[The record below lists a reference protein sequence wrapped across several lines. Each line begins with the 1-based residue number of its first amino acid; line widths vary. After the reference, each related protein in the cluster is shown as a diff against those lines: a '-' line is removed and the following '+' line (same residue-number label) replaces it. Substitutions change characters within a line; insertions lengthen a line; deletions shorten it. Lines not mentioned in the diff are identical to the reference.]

1 MNQLNPRELANWLA
15 ATDRTKP
22 VLLDVREPW
31 EFQVC
36 HIEDSVHIPM
46 SAVPTNFDSLDSNA
60 AIVVI
65 CHHGARSLQVANF
78 LQSNGFE
85 NLYNLNGGVA
95 AWAQVVDP
103 TMPTY

>member
-1 MNQLNPRELANWLA
+1 
-15 ATDRTKP
+15 
-22 VLLDVREPW
+22 
-31 EFQVC
+31 
-36 HIEDSVHIPM
+36 M
-46 SAVPTNFDSLDSNA
+46 SAVPTKVTALDSDA

-65 CHHGARSLQVANF
+65 CHHGARSMQVAQF
-78 LQSNGFE
+78 LQRNGFE